1 MSICAYLLAWETIL
15 GQPQLANDQI
25 NFVNF
30 SVTENAERDYEI
42 KDEFYPNNSWG
53 LEQINTV
60 QMSYNFSDLNS
71 ANSSNSLF
79 LSPSK
84 QTLNY
89 VKNND
94 RQQVKSDNKCP
105 VKTNISSLGSSPIA
119 LAGLPSSKTT
129 LIADAGSSPN
139 YPNAQVTSSLKL
151 SPEENPLVIPT
162 KPKQVEIDEL
172 VPLTLE
178 KAIEIAEANNRQLK
192 ITKLELEQAKS
203 NLNARKAEWFPSVGL
218 QSGLTRSQTPA
229 DEVSEKVL
237 GREDFAT
244 TTIDNSVGVEFS
256 LLSPQRQALI
266 KIAREEVRLSE
277 LEVENIE
284 QILRLQVAEAYYN
297 LQQFDR
303 EVAIAEKDV
312 TTRQQGVEIVQKLLD
327 AALATRLDLLNAEVE
342 LDNAIQI
349 LRRARAQ
356 QLIDRRNIAQILSLP
371 AEVTPTAADRVVIR
385 ELWDLSLEETIIL
398 AFQNRVELEQRLA
411 ERRIGEGQRK
421 LAWAAIKPR
430 VGLFANYDFAQFYDD
445 RPGESSFRGFGDGYS
460 LGVNFNWT
468 FWDGGIAS
476 AEAKAAKAAIAI
488 AEQQYANFANQI
500 RFEVED
506 AYFQLPANL
515 ENVETATEAVAKA
528 EAAVEAAEIRFRA
541 NLNTQTEV
549 LDARN
554 RLVQA
559 ENNLVQAIIR
569 YNRALANLQRAV
581 GTTKIETNSA
591 IQE

>member
-1 MSICAYLLAWETIL
+1 MSICAYLLAWQTIFS
-15 GQPQLANDQI
+15 QPQLANDKI

-94 RQQVKSDNKCP
+94 RKQVKSDNKCP
-105 VKTNISSLGSSPIA
+105 VKTNISSLGSSPIV

-162 KPKQVEIDEL
+162 KPKQVEIDKIT
-172 VPLTLE
+172 PLTLE

-218 QSGLTRSQTPA
+218 QSGLTRSQTPSA
-229 DEVSEKVL
+229 EVEEKVF
-237 GREDFAT
+237 GRGDFAT
-244 TTIDNSVGVEFS
+244 TIIDNSVGVEFS
-256 LLSPQRQALI
+256 LLSPQRQASI
-266 KIAREEVRLSE
+266 KIAREEVRFSE
-277 LEVENIE
+277 LQVEDIR
-284 QILRLQVAEAYYN
+284 QRLRRTVAEAYYN

-385 ELWDLSLEETIIL
+385 ELWDLS
-398 AFQNRVELEQRLA
+398 F
-411 ERRIGEGQRK
+411 
-421 LAWAAIKPR
+421 
-430 VGLFANYDFAQFYDD
+430 
-445 RPGESSFRGFGDGYS
+445 
-460 LGVNFNWT
+460 
-468 FWDGGIAS
+468 
-476 AEAKAAKAAIAI
+476 AI

-500 RFEVED
+500 RFEVEE
-506 AYFQLPANL
+506 AYFALPANL
-515 ENVETATEAVAKA
+515 ENVETATEALNRA